1 MLLVP
6 LILLSGAGPKIQV
19 WRSHVEVYALARSG
33 KSLYAAT
40 SGGVL
45 QQDGDSLWQ
54 PVGTNAPTGLR
65 SLLTDGL
72 LRGVTA
78 DGKVFAFK
86 NNVWVAYGKADPPA
100 KLDIVPPA
108 GSGAVASAKTGDLV
122 SFWGAKNLYRQT
134 GGSWRSEM
142 PRSPTD
148 GDYALLLD
156 GDTLMA
162 GTNQGLWAYYR
173 NRWQRQVLPGELP
186 VARVQGLAQAD
197 GKWLVGGLTGLFMG
211 TPGHWESIS
220 TDPVRQIASYGGAV
234 WALYGSGAV
243 EKLEPGKDRRYPDL
257 LHGAVKRPWTSVLS
271 VSEDRFLAGGLG
283 GWVEKTED
291 GWEEHYPWMLKD
303 QVVTAIA
310 ADGSNQWVGT
320 QTGGLYRF
328 EKLHVLHWTPAQG
341 LGDLWVTSLAKTPS
355 GMAVGTSGAGVFVI
369 GKNDKV
375 RPIRTPS
382 KRIRH
387 LTSVNGH
394 LVVGALEGAW
404 VSSGSKWEVLP
415 TNGEETTD
423 LLSTGPSLT
432 VLTSA
437 GVYFVPRK

>member
-1 MLLVP
+1 LLLVP
-6 LILLSGAGPKIQV
+6 LILLAGAGPKIQV
-19 WRSHVEVYALARSG
+19 WRSHQEVYALARSG
-33 KSLYAAT
+33 NSLFAAT

-54 PVGTNAPTGLR
+54 PVGRNSPTGLR
-65 SLLTDGL
+65 SLLTEGV
-72 LRGVTA
+72 LRGVSA
-78 DGKVFAFK
+78 DGNVFAFK
-86 NNVWVAYGKADPPA
+86 NNAWVAYGKTDPPA
-100 KLDIVPPA
+100 KLDIVPPP

-122 SFWGAKNLYRQT
+122 SFWGAKSLYRQLGDT
-134 GGSWRSEM
+134 WQTAM
-142 PRSPTD
+142 PRPPTD
-148 GDYALLLD
+148 GDYALMFD
-156 GDTLMA
+156 GTTLMA

-173 NRWQRQVLPGELP
+173 SRWQRQIMPGELP

-197 GKWLVGGLTGLFMG
+197 GKWLVGGLSGLYMG
-211 TPGHWESIS
+211 APGNWESVS
-220 TDPVRQIASYGGAV
+220 ADPVRQIVSYGGAV
-234 WALYGSGAV
+234 WALYGSGAL
-243 EKLEPGKDRRYPDL
+243 EKLEPGKDRRFPDL

-271 VSEDRFLAGGLG
+271 VSEEKLLAGGQG
-283 GWVEKTED
+283 GWVEKTAE

-310 ADGSNQWVGT
+310 ADGPNRWVGT

-341 LGDLWVTSLAKTPS
+341 LSDPWVTSLAKTPF
-355 GMAVGTSGAGVFVI
+355 GMAVGTSGSGVFVV

-375 RPIRTPS
+375 RAVKAPS

-387 LTSVNGH
+387 LTVVNGH
-394 LVVGALEGAW
+394 LAVGTLEGAW
-404 VSSGSKWEVLP
+404 VSSGSKWELLP

-432 VLTSA
+432 VLSSA
-437 GVYFVPRK
+437 GVYFVPRQ